1 MTKKYLT
8 NNVNLI
14 HIICYTII
22 LILLPGRLSGDLNFL
37 TSILSSNYT
46 IMIFNN
52 FVIILFLSR
61 AFSYKRLINYILTRI
76 SIDKLYKISMTIYLY
91 DILLFIIPYWILFYL
106 NTASNL
112 EYLGYY
118 SLYCI
123 IMIFE
128 YGLLNC
134 FTIDLIFKKKI
145 LLKISL
151 IFIFNIIF
159 NKYVLPLI
167 FL

>member
-112 EYLGYY
+112 EYLG
-118 SLYCI
+118 
-123 IMIFE
+123 
-128 YGLLNC
+128 
-134 FTIDLIFKKKI
+134 
-145 LLKISL
+145 
-151 IFIFNIIF
+151 
-159 NKYVLPLI
+159 
-167 FL
+167 